1 MPRPKLNLFSDLK
14 SVEAIC
20 RQYGVARLSLFG
32 SATRDDFTDSSDI
45 DVLCTLG
52 PQSRIASLMDWIHL
66 KQALED
72 VWGRSVDLV
81 EPDLLDDLIRDEVL
95 GEERLIYV
103 APS

>member
-1 MPRPKLNLFSDLK
+1 MSRPNPNLLRNLK
-14 SVEAIC
+14 TVETIC

-32 SATRDDFTDSSDI
+32 SVTRDDFTDSSDV

-52 PQSRIASLMDWIHL
+52 PQSRIATLMDWIHL

-72 VWGRSVDLV
+72 VWGRPVDLV
-81 EPDLLDDLIRDEVL
+81 EPELLDELIRDDVL
-95 GEERLIYV
+95 REERTIYV

>member
-1 MPRPKLNLFSDLK
+1 MPRPNPNLFSDLK
-14 SVEAIC
+14 SVETIC

-32 SATRDDFTDSSDI
+32 SVTRDDFTDSSDI

-72 VWGRSVDLV
+72 VWGRPVDLV
-81 EPDLLDDLIRDEVL
+81 EPDLLDELIRDEVL